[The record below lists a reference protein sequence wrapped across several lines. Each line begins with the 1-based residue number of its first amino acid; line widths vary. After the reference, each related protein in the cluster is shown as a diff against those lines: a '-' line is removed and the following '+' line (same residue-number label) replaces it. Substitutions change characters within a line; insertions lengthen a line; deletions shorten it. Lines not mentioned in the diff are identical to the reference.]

1 MKIKFLGAAR
11 TVTGSCYILE
21 AAGHRFAVDCGMHQ
35 GNKEIEKRNF
45 NQIDAYRP
53 DSIEFVILTHAHID
67 HSGLLPRFVR
77 NGFAGPIYTTPPT
90 RDLLEI
96 MLKDSAHIQ
105 EMEAK
110 WENNR
115 RQRHGNKPV
124 EPLYDQA
131 DAEKTIPLI
140 EPVAYDKVFEPVSGV
155 RVKFK
160 DAGHIL
166 GSSFIELWVEE
177 NDRLQKM
184 VFSGDLGR
192 PNQLI
197 IRDPDVVND
206 ADFLFMES
214 TYGNRNHKDESR
226 SREELAEAIRFSY
239 EHGEKVIIPAFAV
252 ERSQELIY
260 SLHLLAKEGKLP
272 ADMPVFLDSPLAIR
286 ATKIFRNH
294 REFYDDTSQEIL
306 SNGEDPLSLPNL
318 RMTLSAEESM
328 EINNLDGP
336 AVIISA
342 SGMANAGRI
351 KHHLRH
357 NLWRPGSSVVFV
369 GFQAFGTPGR
379 KIVDGAREIRILG
392 EQIAVKA
399 RVFTIGGFSAHAG
412 QEQLLTWLSHF
423 YNPRLRVFLVHGEY
437 EGQKVLASL
446 IRERFGFDVHIPDYL
461 EECELAPGEEV
472 TPEYEPEKARPGI
485 DWEYLVADTQSRVAQ
500 LAERKKRLT
509 AMGWVH
515 QTEIRDNLV
524 DINGRLSQLLSEIY
538 PEKEEQTTDS

>member
-45 NQIDAYRP
+45 NQIDAYHP
-53 DSIEFVILTHAHID
+53 DSVEFVILTHAHID

-110 WENNR
+110 WENQR
-115 RQRHGNKPV
+115 RQRHGRKPV

-131 DAEKTIPLI
+131 DAERTIPLI
-140 EPVAYDKVFEPVSGV
+140 EPVAYDTVFEPVPGV

-177 NDRLQKM
+177 KDRLQKV

-214 TYGNRNHKDESR
+214 TYGSRNHKDESR
-226 SREELAEAIRFSY
+226 SREELAEAIRYSY
-239 EHGEKVIIPAFAV
+239 DHGEKVIIPAFAV
-252 ERSQELIY
+252 ERSQEIIY

-286 ATKIFRNH
+286 ATKIFRNY
-294 REFYDDTSQEIL
+294 REFYDDKSREIL

-318 RMTLSAEESM
+318 RLTLSAEESM
-328 EINNLDGP
+328 EINTLEGP
-336 AVIISA
+336 AIVISA

-357 NLWRPGSSVVFV
+357 NLWRKGSSVVFV

-379 KIVDGAREIRILG
+379 KIVEGAKEIRILG
-392 EQIAVKA
+392 EQIVVNA

-446 IRERFGFDVHIPDYL
+446 IREQFGFDVHIPDYL

-500 LAERKKRLT
+500 LAERKT

-538 PEKEEQTTDS
+538 PEKEEQTTDN

>member
-1 MKIKFLGAAR
+1 MKIKFVGAAR

-21 AAGHRFAVDCGMHQ
+21 AGGHRFAVDCGMHQ

-45 NQIDAYRP
+45 NQIEAYHP
-53 DSIEFVILTHAHID
+53 DTVEFILLTHAHID

-77 NGFAGPIYTTPPT
+77 NGFSGPIYATPPT

-105 EMEAK
+105 EMEAG
-110 WENNR
+110 WENKR
-115 RQRHGNKPV
+115 RQRHGKDPV
-124 EPLYDQA
+124 DPLYDQE
-131 DAEKTIPLI
+131 DAQKTIPLI
-140 EPVAYDKVFEPVSGV
+140 EPVAYETVLEPVPGI

-166 GSSFIELWVEE
+166 GSSFIELWIEE
-177 NDRLQKM
+177 DGRLQKL

-197 IRDPDVVND
+197 IRDPEVVND

-214 TYGNRNHKDESR
+214 TYGSRNHKDESR
-226 SREELAEAIRFSY
+226 SREELAEAIRYSY
-239 EHGEKVIIPAFAV
+239 SHGQKVIIPAFAV
-252 ERSQELIY
+252 ERSQEIIY

-272 ADMPVFLDSPLAIR
+272 ADMPVYLDSPLAIR
-286 ATKIFRNH
+286 ATKIFRKY
-294 REFYDDTSQEIL
+294 REFYDAESQEII
-306 SNGEDPLSLPNL
+306 SNGEDPLALPNL
-318 RMTLSAEESM
+318 RLTLSAEESM
-328 EINNLDGP
+328 DINRYDGP
-336 AVIISA
+336 AVVISA

-357 NLWRPGSSVVFV
+357 NLWKQGASVVFV

-392 EQIAVKA
+392 EQIAVNA

-446 IRERFGFDVHIPDYL
+446 IRERFNFEVHIPEYL
-461 EECELAPGEEV
+461 EECELVPGEAV
-472 TPEYEPEKARPGI
+472 TPRLEPEKAHPGI
-485 DWEYLVADTQSRVAQ
+485 DWEYLVTDTDNRVKQ
-500 LAERKKRLT
+500 LFERKKRLA
-509 AMGWVH
+509 AMSWAH
-515 QTEIRDNLV
+515 QTEVRDNLV

-538 PEKEEQTTDS
+538 PEDREETTDS

>member
-45 NQIDAYRP
+45 NQIDAYHP
-53 DSIEFVILTHAHID
+53 DSVEFVILTHAHID

-110 WENNR
+110 WENQR
-115 RQRHGNKPV
+115 RQRHGRKPV

-131 DAEKTIPLI
+131 DAERTIPLI
-140 EPVAYDKVFEPVSGV
+140 EPVAYDTVFEPVPGV

-177 NDRLQKM
+177 KDRLQKV

-226 SREELAEAIRFSY
+226 SREELAEAIRYSY
-239 EHGEKVIIPAFAV
+239 DHGEKVIIPAFAV
-252 ERSQELIY
+252 ERSQEIIY

-286 ATKIFRNH
+286 ATKIFRNY
-294 REFYDDTSQEIL
+294 REFYDDKSREIL

-318 RMTLSAEESM
+318 RLTLSAEESM
-328 EINNLDGP
+328 EINTLEGP
-336 AVIISA
+336 AIVISA

-357 NLWRPGSSVVFV
+357 NLWRKGSSVVFV

-446 IRERFGFDVHIPDYL
+446 IRERFGFDVHIPEYL
-461 EECELAPGEEV
+461 EECELVPGEDV
-472 TPEYEPEKARPGI
+472 TPRLEPEKAHPGI
-485 DWEYLVADTQSRVAQ
+485 DWDYLVGDTQHRIEQ
-500 LAERKKRLT
+500 LAQRKKRLA

-524 DINGRLSQLLSEIY
+524 DINGRLSQLLSEVY
-538 PEKEEQTTDS
+538 PEHDKEITDN